1 MLAFMDE
8 TACQSVT
15 NVRRVLHAPNTKNIQ
30 VHCGERL
37 KINVVG
43 FMGVNCSSY
52 METNERGDSINF
64 VKALCRFRME
74 NMLNAE
80 AKQLIKEAIT
90 NSNLEDEYIKRILA
104 QKSLNGMDLINK
116 VNDELY
122 NDKHSNQESIAKIKK
137 MLNKEDSNNPYKIKK
152 EREKRLLSNLDNPI
166 IRDLLSFEIPIDL
179 VLDNAKIHSSDLSLA
194 VFEILNINP
203 IFLPARSPDLNP
215 IEDLWRIIKD
225 RIYKT
230 YYNTL
235 DELITIFKEGFN
247 EFVGL
252 KSLYENWLNDM
263 VQTFTK

>member
-1 MLAFMDE
+1 
-8 TACQSVT
+8 
-15 NVRRVLHAPNTKNIQ
+15 
-30 VHCGERL
+30 
-37 KINVVG
+37 
-43 FMGVNCSSY
+43 
-52 METNERGDSINF
+52 
-64 VKALCRFRME
+64 
-74 NMLNAE
+74 
-80 AKQLIKEAIT
+80 
-90 NSNLEDEYIKRILA
+90 
-104 QKSLNGMDLINK
+104 
-116 VNDELY
+116 
-122 NDKHSNQESIAKIKK
+122 

-166 IRDLLSFEIPIDL
+166 IRELLSFEIPIDL

-203 IFLPARSPDLNP
+203 IFLPTRSPDLNP

-263 VQTFTK
+263 V

>member
-1 MLAFMDE
+1 
-8 TACQSVT
+8 
-15 NVRRVLHAPNTKNIQ
+15 
-30 VHCGERL
+30 
-37 KINVVG
+37 
-43 FMGVNCSSY
+43 MGVNCSSY
-52 METNERGDSINF
+52 METNTRGDSINF
-64 VKALCRFRME
+64 VKALCHFRME
-74 NMLNAE
+74 NMLNNE
-80 AKQLIKEAIT
+80 AKLLIEEAIT

-137 MLNKEDSNNPYKIKK
+137 MLNREDSNNHYKIKK
-152 EREKRLLSNLDNPI
+152 EREKKLLSNLDKPV

-203 IFLPARSPDLNP
+203 IFLPIRSPDLNP
-215 IEDLWRIIKD
+215 IEDLWRMIKD
-225 RIYKT
+225 KIYKT

-235 DELITIFKEGFN
+235 DELIGIFKGGFD

-252 KSLYENWLNDM
+252 RSLYENWLKDM
-263 VQTFTK
+263 V

>member
-1 MLAFMDE
+1 
-8 TACQSVT
+8 
-15 NVRRVLHAPNTKNIQ
+15 
-30 VHCGERL
+30 
-37 KINVVG
+37 
-43 FMGVNCSSY
+43 MGVNCNSY

-64 VKALCRFRME
+64 VKASCHFRME
-74 NMLNAE
+74 NMLNNE
-80 AKQLIKEAIT
+80 AKQLIKKAIT
-90 NSNLEDEYIKRILA
+90 NYNLEDEYIKRILA

-152 EREKRLLSNLDNPI
+152 EREKRLLSNLDNPF

-203 IFLPARSPDLNP
+203 IFLPTMSSDLNP
-215 IEDLWRIIKD
+215 IEDLWRMIKD

-230 YYNTL
+230 YYSTL
-235 DELITIFKEGFN
+235 DELMSLFKEGFG

-252 KSLYENWLNDM
+252 KSLYENWLKDI
-263 VQTFTK
+263 V